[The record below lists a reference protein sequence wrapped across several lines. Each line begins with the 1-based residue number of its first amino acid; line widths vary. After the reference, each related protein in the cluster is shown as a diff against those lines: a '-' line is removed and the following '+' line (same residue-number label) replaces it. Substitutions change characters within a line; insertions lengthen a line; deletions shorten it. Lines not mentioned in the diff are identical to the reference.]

1 MPIVIYPEM
10 GYTYSRDKG
19 RGVTAMMV
27 TLDFR
32 KNYQE
37 QTEEV
42 KKAISEHDF
51 YEVANLV
58 GFKVR
63 LKKMRKNK
71 KKG

>member
-1 MPIVIYPEM
+1 
-10 GYTYSRDKG
+10 
-19 RGVTAMMV
+19 MMV

>member
-1 MPIVIYPEM
+1 M
-10 GYTYSRDKG
+10 GYTYYRDKE

-27 TLDFR
+27 TLDFS

-42 KKAISEHDF
+42 KKTISEHDF

-58 GFKVR
+58 GFKVV
-63 LKKMRKNK
+63 LKKMKKNK

>member
-1 MPIVIYPEM
+1 MPIVIYPGM

-42 KKAISEHDF
+42 KKVISEHDF

>member
-1 MPIVIYPEM
+1 
-10 GYTYSRDKG
+10 
-19 RGVTAMMV
+19 MMV
-27 TLDFR
+27 TLDFS

-42 KKAISEHDF
+42 KKTISEHDF

-58 GFKVR
+58 GFKVV
-63 LKKMRKNK
+63 LKKMKKNK